1 MCCVVSAQRKVR
13 ARPPQ
18 HKVGSS
24 PHTRCKVGASPH
36 TPGIFLSQR
45 TGGGGAFY
53 QKSGMTEETNKDIV
67 RFSGMPIRM
76 KSVKR

>member
-13 ARPPQ
+13 ASPPQ
-18 HKVGSS
+18 HKM
-24 PHTRCKVGASPH
+24 GASPH